1 MSTEPIERECEICG
15 TYFTTTNKLRK
26 YCDNCMKS
34 PESEKRRLSKALHYS
49 RIRTSDPKKIEVT
62 CEKCGR
68 EVVTTPSW
76 RITARDKKGLP
87 HDFCC
92 RHCMD
97 KWKEEQA
104 RCAYCGG
111 PMLGTG
117 RYNPNNSHPQYC
129 SEKCQ
134 EDARWKKAREE
145 GWVHTCVKCGKEFIR
160 KKGGKFCDNT
170 CRRAAMEEG
179 WRPKMAPRKE
189 KKTVITRRETCAF
202 CGKQYTREYRGELPD
217 YHMVFCS
224 RECEEKFQ
232 MPMQRKE
239 KGDSGI

>member
-92 RHCMD
+92 RHCIQGNSPGSP
-97 KWKEEQA
+97 QA
-104 RCAYCGG
+104 ISSVLAVYSSRIPLSKRCRVCFPSFLRFPLQFRAFLYYFRRQF
-111 PMLGTG
+111 PYFHSL
-117 RYNPNNSHPQYC
+117 
-129 SEKCQ
+129 
-134 EDARWKKAREE
+134 
-145 GWVHTCVKCGKEFIR
+145 IR
-160 KKGGKFCDNT
+160 LK
-170 CRRAAMEEG
+170 
-179 WRPKMAPRKE
+179 
-189 KKTVITRRETCAF
+189 
-202 CGKQYTREYRGELPD
+202 
-217 YHMVFCS
+217 
-224 RECEEKFQ
+224 
-232 MPMQRKE
+232 
-239 KGDSGI
+239 